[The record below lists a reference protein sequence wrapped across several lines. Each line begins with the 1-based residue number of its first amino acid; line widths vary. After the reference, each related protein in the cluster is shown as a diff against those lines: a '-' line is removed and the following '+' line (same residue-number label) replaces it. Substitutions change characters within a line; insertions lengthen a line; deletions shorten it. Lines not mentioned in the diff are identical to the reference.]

1 MKKNDFIEID
11 YTAKIKNTGEVF
23 DLTSEKKA
31 KELNIYN
38 SKYSYH
44 PIIIILGQGFIL
56 KSLEDKVFKIDEKDI
71 GKEFTFAFKPEEA
84 FGPREPK
91 LIRTFPSSFFKAK
104 EMTPV
109 VGQTID
115 LEDKNGKKMT
125 GKIMSVSAGR
135 IRVDFNQVLAGKEI
149 EYDFIIKRKITD
161 EKEKI
166 NALQEFFFKQKFE
179 FEIKDKKVIFKKQ
192 EIKPL
197 IEMMKQKFKDMTGLD
212 FEVAENDKHFR
223 GPQKSGIS
231 AVKDKKVIFKDS
243 KLKP

>member
-104 EMTPV
+104 DMNPV

-135 IRVDFNQVLAGKEI
+135 VRVDFNHVLAGKEI
-149 EYDFIIKRKITD
+149 EYDLTVNKLFKTRENKIDAVIEMFVQSKSKDVTKQIDGNVVTINLPSELDNAVMKQLIAKYSTEFI
-161 EKEKI
+161 EKI
-166 NALQEFFFKQKFE
+166 DEVKFVETFK
-179 FEIKDKKVIFKKQ
+179 
-192 EIKPL
+192 
-197 IEMMKQKFKDMTGLD
+197 
-212 FEVAENDKHFR
+212 N
-223 GPQKSGIS
+223 
-231 AVKDKKVIFKDS
+231 VKDNK
-243 KLKP
+243 